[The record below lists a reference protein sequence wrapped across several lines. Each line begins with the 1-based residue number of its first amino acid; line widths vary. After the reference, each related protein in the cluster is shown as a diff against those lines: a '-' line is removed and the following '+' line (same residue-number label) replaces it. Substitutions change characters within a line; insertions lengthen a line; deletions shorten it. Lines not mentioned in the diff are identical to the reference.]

1 MRGGGGVLGGG
12 LGRAPKGPV
21 EERVSGQAVPPVA
34 GLLALGEVAGV
45 AGDGAGVAAV
55 LRDGLEE
62 LRVAAVHVDAGG
74 LLVVA
79 DLGLEG
85 ADDVAEAGV
94 GLGFPF
100 LGAPRGTHAVVVDLV
115 VGCWRA
121 FLGLHPERGEEG
133 VAVATATAAVQP
145 EAAEDGEEGEAA
157 DDAADERGDG
167 DFVSAVGY
175 ACHGIRFGGDAGL
188 GG

>member
-1 MRGGGGVLGGG
+1 MRGGGGVLGAG

-21 EERVSGQAVPPVA
+21 EERVGGQTVPPVA
-34 GLLALGEVAGV
+34 GLLALGEVAAV
-45 AGDGAGVAAV
+45 VGDCAGVAAV

-62 LRVAAVHVDAGG
+62 LRVAAVHVDARG
-74 LLVVA
+74 LA
-79 DLGLEG
+79 DLGLES

-94 GLGFPF
+94 GLGSPF
-100 LGAPRGTHAVVVDLV
+100 LGEPRGTHAVVVDLV

-133 VAVATATAAVQP
+133 VAVATATSVVQP

-157 DDAADERGDG
+157 NNAADDRADG

-175 ACHGIRFGGDAGL
+175 AWHGIRFGVDAGL